1 MNYEKVCKRGNDIIL
16 FLDFLFHL
24 IIHLRDL
31 SILHKKSYLTLFFND
46 CMVFHN
52 KNTIICSSI
61 DLFFTIP
68 LRDILII
75 SNFFLLQTILQ

>member
-1 MNYEKVCKRGNDIIL
+1 MNYEKLCKRGDDIIL
-16 FLDFLFHL
+16 FLNFLFHL

-31 SILHKKSYLTLFFND
+31 SILHKKLSYSFLNA

-52 KNTIICSSI
+52 KNTIIYSSI
-61 DLFFTIP
+61 GLFFTIP